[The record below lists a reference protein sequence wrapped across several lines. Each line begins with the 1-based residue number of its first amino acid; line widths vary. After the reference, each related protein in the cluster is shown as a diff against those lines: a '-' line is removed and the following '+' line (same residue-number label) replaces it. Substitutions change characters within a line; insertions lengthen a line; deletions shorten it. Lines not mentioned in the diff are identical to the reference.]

1 MNIQLDK
8 LTRDIVSYSE
18 VNKIFFAQIIIVL
31 QQVIQSNFAIE
42 AKCNYFFK
50 AKVKL

>member
-1 MNIQLDK
+1 MNILLDK
-8 LTRDIVSYSE
+8 LTRDIFSYSE
-18 VNKIFFAQIIIVL
+18 VKNDLFSQIIFVI